1 MPEDILIDMPAV
13 KEPINSA
20 RRLIH
25 EDPVNCICESQFSI
39 NNPNARK
46 RNGFRF
52 KKPLN
57 IGDYPPIEKINSCR
71 DNYGDK
77 NFGFVLLNQLD

>member
-1 MPEDILIDMPAV
+1 MPEDILIDMPAA
-13 KEPINSA
+13 KEPVNSA
-20 RRLIH
+20 RRLIR

-39 NNPNARK
+39 NNPNMRK
-46 RNGFRF
+46 RNGFYF

-57 IGDYPPIEKINSCR
+57 IDDHSFIEKISNYR
-71 DNYGDK
+71 DNYNNK